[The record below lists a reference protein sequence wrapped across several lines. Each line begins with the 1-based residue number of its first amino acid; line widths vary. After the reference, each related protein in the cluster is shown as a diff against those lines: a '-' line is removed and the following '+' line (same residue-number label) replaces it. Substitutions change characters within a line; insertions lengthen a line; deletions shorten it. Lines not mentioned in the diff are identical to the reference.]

1 MQAKAINITVKS
13 ECFQPIFQVKKFI
26 LKQLYEPLYFRECLI

>member
-13 ECFQPIFQVKKFI
+13 ECFQPIFQVKKI
-26 LKQLYEPLYFRECLI
+26 YFKTII